1 MRVLVAA
8 LLVALV
14 AGHHEPITIVYAA
27 APRADIQLKQ
37 VAATI
42 TNTSNIAW
50 NLQKL
55 GSLGPSTITWQVAAT
70 EGVTTPGL
78 LIFNGIFQVEN
89 KGTAGATIGNIVVN
103 LQQKA
108 GNQWVTVSSDIADAT
123 LDDGATTAKVA
134 ARATADNVS
143 AFIENSASGTLLF
156 TDAITNSVFA
166 LVPQVTIPPKT
177 LKTLRFSATFD
188 NSVLNLAVGA
198 QVRAEVVV
206 SFGNARD
213 GGPST
218 PNLDINGNGIIDADE
233 DYIQSVGAR
242 ITTNVP
248 TPDPSNNDVVLTDS
262 PSDITTTGT
271 VTFSNPQITIN
282 GTQALVVVDYSAG
295 AEGGTITNCAHLT
308 GLGSTALVLDD
319 EFTNLTAVG
328 LTACNTITV
337 GVRDCNPGVGDC
349 GWRAGDM
356 ISYGQDSWGG
366 DRTTSTAAGLLYAQ
380 FDAQYPGGLEVG
392 IAGAGGFSMIF
403 TSGDRVLFYAPGT
416 GTPGPLTADLVDP
429 SSTSSGMFGGQVL
442 ALQVNVNFSD
452 AGLLNGRYQYGNLHL
467 CGLTQTPL
475 YNGLEIR
482 MFLDAMNA
490 ALSFSSGIPPYTYDE
505 LSALVDD
512 VTRAFEGG
520 AASSFAQ
527 NHVYASQCP

>member
-8 LLVALV
+8 LLLALV
-14 AGHHEPITIVYAA
+14 AGHHEPITIAYAA

-42 TNTSNIAW
+42 TNTSNTAW
-50 NLQKL
+50 KLQKL
-55 GSLGPSTITWQVAAT
+55 GSLGLSTVIWQVTAT

-78 LIFNGIFQVEN
+78 LIFNGLFRVEN
-89 KGTAGATIGNIVVN
+89 KGYLGATIGNIVVN
-103 LQQKA
+103 LQQRV
-108 GNQWVTVSSDIADAT
+108 GNRWVSVSSDVADAT
-123 LDDGATTAKVA
+123 QDDGATTANVA

-143 AFIENSASGTLLF
+143 TFTENSASGTLLF
-156 TDAITNSVFA
+156 TDAITNGAFA
-166 LVPQVTIPPKT
+166 LVPQVTIPRNT
-177 LKTLRFSATFD
+177 IQTMRFSATFD

-198 QVRAEVVV
+198 QVRAEIIV

-213 GGPST
+213 GGAST

-242 ITTNVP
+242 ITANIP
-248 TPDPSNNDVVLTDS
+248 APDPSNNDVVLTDS

-295 AEGGTITNCAHLT
+295 ADGGTITNCAHLT
-308 GLGSTALVLDD
+308 GMGSKALVLED
-319 EFTNLTAVG
+319 EFTNLSDVN
-328 LTACNTITV
+328 LTACSTITV
-337 GVRDCNPGVGDC
+337 GARECNPGIGDC
-349 GWRAGDM
+349 GWADGDM
-356 ISYGQDSWGG
+356 VSYGQESWGG
-366 DRTTSTAAGLLYAQ
+366 DRTTSAAAGLLYAQ
-380 FDAQYPGGLEVG
+380 FDAMYPGGLEVG
-392 IAGAGGFSMIF
+392 VSGGSGFSMIF
-403 TSGDRVLFYAPGT
+403 TSGDAVLFYAPGT

-442 ALQVNVNFSD
+442 ALQINIDFSD
-452 AGLLNGRYQYGNLHL
+452 AGLLNGRYQYGTLHL
-467 CGLTQTPL
+467 CGLTLTPL
-475 YNGLEIR
+475 YNGLTIR

-490 ALSFSSGIPPYTYDE
+490 ALSLSSGIPPYTYDE

-512 VTRAFEGG
+512 VTKAFEGG

-527 NHVYASQCP
+527 NHVFASQCP